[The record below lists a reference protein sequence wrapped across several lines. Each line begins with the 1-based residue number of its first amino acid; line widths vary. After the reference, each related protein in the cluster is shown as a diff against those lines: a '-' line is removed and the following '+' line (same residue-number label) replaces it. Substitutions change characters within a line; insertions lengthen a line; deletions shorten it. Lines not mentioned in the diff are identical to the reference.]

1 MALQVHRKLAAL
13 SLMRLLSVDL
23 PVIATHFGG
32 MLDRITEVVYR
43 LQIDQDDE
51 QEFGG
56 SDIHVGSGFPSL
68 TFARLCSGV
77 PRSSCVLYEEGD
89 DPLDMFTSADD
100 LPEHERQR
108 QVRAAP
114 TPRAARPCIVEWS

>member
-32 MLDRITEVVYR
+32 MLDRVTEVVYR

-51 QEFGG
+51 QEF
-56 SDIHVGSGFPSL
+56 VG
-68 TFARLCSGV
+68 
-77 PRSSCVLYEEGD
+77 
-89 DPLDMFTSADD
+89 
-100 LPEHERQR
+100 
-108 QVRAAP
+108 
-114 TPRAARPCIVEWS
+114 